1 MFYPSRMD
9 RPEELLVMVS
19 SFEKKMCRMN
29 RHQRS
34 CATKNIGGME
44 IGSISEFERILE
56 RGTT

>member
-1 MFYPSRMD
+1 MD
-9 RPEELLVMVS
+9 RPEDLLVMVS